1 MNTNRLLPLSIIA
14 LALCILFGSF
24 WIGSSIQKAG
34 TAEPSVSA
42 PIEKALLTQEECAQ
56 YLNITED
63 EMKALIAEQIYQ
75 KSQVSSNI
83 PYRYLSFIEING
95 KKMFSKATV
104 DMWITFSI
112 YGIN

>member
-1 MNTNRLLPLSIIA
+1 MPLSIIA

-34 TAEPSVSA
+34 TAEPYVSA

-63 EMKALIAEQIYQ
+63 EMKALIAEQVYQ

-112 YGIN
+112 YGID

>member
-24 WIGSSIQKAG
+24 WIGSSIEKAG
-34 TAEPSVSA
+34 MGAPAVSA
-42 PIEKALLTQEECAQ
+42 PVEKALLTQEECAQ

-63 EMKALIAEQIYQ
+63 EMKALIADQIYQ

-112 YGIN
+112 YGID